1 MNIFKRIARKPDA
14 DRQGTIAEVEEAK
27 KLFMQWQK
35 FKLKYS
41 ASTINEIKNLKV
53 MNENPVSGFLQ
64 AHKHM

>member
-1 MNIFKRIARKPDA
+1 MNIFKRILRKPDA
-14 DRQGTIAEVEEAK
+14 DRQGTMAEVEEAK

-41 ASTINEIKNLKV
+41 ASAINEIKNLKV

-64 AHKHM
+64 THKNM